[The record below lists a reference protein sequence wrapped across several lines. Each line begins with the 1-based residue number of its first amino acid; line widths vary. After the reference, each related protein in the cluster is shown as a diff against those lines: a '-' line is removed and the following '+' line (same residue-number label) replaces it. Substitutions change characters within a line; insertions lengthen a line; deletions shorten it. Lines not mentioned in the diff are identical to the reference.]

1 MKWWEKAEEN
11 FAKTKLGGWFA
22 VNVANPIDKR
32 LLRWSKG
39 KVGLFLGQPVG
50 LLHHTGAKSGVAR
63 ETPLLYITVPGTATA
78 TAAATGAEQVVI
90 VASNVGSTKHPAW
103 FHNVKA
109 NPDVR
114 FMQRSGTTDARRARE
129 ATGEEYDALW
139 PKVNDLYGGY
149 ETYKERAGSR
159 HIPIVVLEPADA

>member
-1 MKWWEKAEEN
+1 MPERRKLKWWEAAEEN
-11 FAKTKLGGWFA
+11 FAKTKVGGWFA

-50 LLHHTGAKSGVAR
+50 LLLHTGAKSGAAR
-63 ETPLLYITVPGTATA
+63 ETPLLYITEG
-78 TAAATGAEQVVI
+78 ELVVI
-90 VASNVGSTKHPAW
+90 VASNVGSANNPAW
-103 FHNVKA
+103 YHNVKA

-114 FMQRSGTTDARRARE
+114 FLQRNGTTDARRARE
-129 ATGEEYDALW
+129 ATSEEYDALW

-159 HIPIVVLEPADA
+159 HIPIVVLEPVDS